1 MRIRR
6 PLLPKLDAMT
16 TFLTIT
22 TVLASAA
29 AVWFWWRG
37 RSAVSRR
44 EAELGDA
51 HSAEIKRLREA
62 WKQELEIRKR
72 AFAGRREKFEQYRR
86 MLDDHRERL
95 RTGRYTKRAV
105 EEYLEMYEEVVSD
118 RVRADDAEVLYS
130 DAIQMLNATIAD
142 NLELYES
149 IRSATAELKL
159 FVGEV
164 AHERLVDVE
173 KRIGGD
179 FSAAQAL
186 LTELIEYVPEDL
198 QRNFRKVV
206 LSKQQALDAR
216 ADVLSDMVVDLMTE
230 LREEL
235 SRA

>member
-1 MRIRR
+1 
-6 PLLPKLDAMT
+6 MT
-16 TFLTIT
+16 TLLAIA

-44 EAELGDA
+44 EVELGEA
-51 HSAEIKRLREA
+51 HTAEIARLREA
-62 WKQELEIRKR
+62 WQRELETRKR

-105 EEYLEMYEEVVSD
+105 EEYLGMYEEVVSD

-130 DAIQMLNATIAD
+130 DAIQMLNATLAD
-142 NLELYES
+142 NREIYES

-164 AHERLVDVE
+164 AHERLVEVE
-173 KRIGGD
+173 TRIKGD
-179 FSAAQAL
+179 FTAAEAL
-186 LTELIEYVPEDL
+186 LRELIDYVPEDL
-198 QRNFRKVV
+198 QRDFKKIT

-216 ADVLSDMVVDLMTE
+216 ADVLSDIVVDLMTE

>member
-1 MRIRR
+1 MGVRIRR

-62 WKQELEIRKR
+62 WKQELDFRKR

-130 DAIQMLNATIAD
+130 DAIQMLNRSEEHTSELQSRGHLVCRLL
-142 NLELYES
+142 LEKKKKRGGEQES
-149 IRSATAELKL
+149 
-159 FVGEV
+159 
-164 AHERLVDVE
+164 VE
-173 KRIGGD
+173 K
-179 FSAAQAL
+179 QWH
-186 LTELIEYVPEDL
+186 EDGN
-198 QRNFRKVV
+198 RTR
-206 LSKQQALDAR
+206 
-216 ADVLSDMVVDLMTE
+216 
-230 LREEL
+230 
-235 SRA
+235 